1 MPCWQKSRFNTKK
14 WLFEPNT
21 QIFRS
26 KKHIFV
32 PSGQLAPDGSLF
44 STKKRCLIV
53 YLVNLKSKTWPSWHR
68 HSLAFVVDSC
78 LCVFGFFIENSRGVD
93 ILRPQRKKGP
103 EMAEDGALGLG
114 DAFFRL
120 VWRKP
125 LSESCFFV
133 VNFGFSSSSLVRR
146 KGDLD
151 PLVSKVKR
159 CFRSWGWQKW
169 PPWHPR
175 VLVVSRTLVWI
186 DDISW
191 FPVLV
196 AIAQLLGWG
205 GREPS
210 QLETSHCF
218 LSAVDL
224 AKARDWQY

>member
-1 MPCWQKSRFNTKK
+1 MISQV
-14 WLFEPNT
+14 
-21 QIFRS
+21 RS
-26 KKHIFV
+26 
-32 PSGQLAPDGSLF
+32 QL
-44 STKKRCLIV
+44 
-53 YLVNLKSKTWPSWHR
+53 
-68 HSLAFVVDSC
+68 LAFHRIELQNLTKLTPAFSC
-78 LCVFGFFIENSRGVD
+78 SCCWFLSLCVRLLHRDSRGVD

-133 VNFGFSSSSLVRR
+133 VNFGFSSSSLVRG

-159 CFRSWGWQKW
+159 CFQSWGWQKS

-175 VLVVSRTLVWI
+175 ILAVSRTLVWI

-210 QLETSHCF
+210 QLEHIAFTA
-218 LSAVDL
+218 LWT
-224 AKARDWQY
+224 WQKPEPNTTPRPN